1 MSAFSPGC
9 ERWHMTPAHR
19 MVINRARRL
28 ARKVNLG
35 TNADGAKA
43 ELFDLVDAVARLLA
57 QEKREATR
65 RPCDHGEA
73 QCAGE
78 VEQGNWCEDLAY

>member
-1 MSAFSPGC
+1 
-9 ERWHMTPAHR
+9 

-28 ARKVNLG
+28 ARKFSLG
-35 TNADGAKA
+35 ANVFDCGAEA
-43 ELFDLVDAVARLLA
+43 LDVIDAAGRLLA
-57 QEKREATR
+57 QEKHEATR

-78 VEQGNWCEDLAY
+78 AGTIHGCEDLAF